1 MRRSDAGAA
10 TPREGEIDMVSTR
23 DSTDSLTATV
33 LVVDD
38 DPGARLLIG
47 TALEMAGFRVT
58 TAADGRI
65 ALDEVQGQAFDCVV
79 LDVVMPGLNGFEVC
93 TALRALPNSR
103 HVPVLMQTSLDDVDS
118 VNRAYDAGATD
129 FSSKGINPML
139 LAQRVKFLVRA
150 KQTQDQ
156 LRASEARVRYLAY
169 YDPLTALPNRQRLLQ
184 ILEQHIAWA
193 ILRQRGIAVL
203 MLDVDNFSRINDT
216 QGQAV
221 GDSLL
226 KEVAGRLQKCLRDGR
241 RGFEHLDGEVA
252 TDDIND
258 WVARTGADEFALAL
272 PGISTVAEAQS
283 VVRRIQAALER
294 PFALAQREMSLSA
307 CVGISIFPA
316 DAADGESLVKN
327 ADAAMH
333 HAKRIGQGGVE
344 IFKKSISTRAA
355 RHLSLEADL
364 RKALERQE
372 FSLNYQPRLGLPDL
386 RVEAV
391 EALLRWSHPQRG
403 FVPPDEFIPLAEQS
417 GLIVEIGD
425 WVLRQACAQA
435 RRWRDEGRPHWQV
448 AVNVSGV
455 QFRDGSLV
463 RRVSSAIDAAGIDSR
478 TIELEFTE
486 GALIEHSSAVSRAV
500 KSLKDLGVATA
511 LDDFGTGY
519 SSMSYL
525 RHFPIDTLKIDRVF
539 VRDIASQTKGNAPL
553 VDAIIA
559 MAKSLGLATVA
570 EGVETEA
577 QWHYLR
583 DRGANQVQGFLFC
596 KPLTVPD
603 LECWHTD
610 WLHSNLLLASSV
622 A

>member
-1 MRRSDAGAA
+1 MKEDPMKTQKPAENMA
-10 TPREGEIDMVSTR
+10 
-23 DSTDSLTATV
+23 ATV
-33 LVVDD
+33 LIVDD
-38 DPGARLLIG
+38 DPGVRLLIG
-47 TALEMAGFRVT
+47 TALEMAGFRVA
-58 TAADGRI
+58 TAPDGQS
-65 ALDEVQGQAFDCVV
+65 ALDEFRARPVDCVI
-79 LDVVMPGLNGFEVC
+79 LDVVMPGMSGFDVC
-93 TALRALPNSR
+93 GALRAIPDNR
-103 HVPVLMQTSLDDVDS
+103 HVPILMQTSLDDMES
-118 VNRAYDAGATD
+118 VTRAYEAGATD

-150 KQTQDQ
+150 KQTQDK
-156 LRASEARVRYLAY
+156 LRESEARVRYLAY

-193 ILRQRGIAVL
+193 VLQQRGITVL

-221 GDSLL
+221 GDALL
-226 KEVAGRLQKCLRDGR
+226 KEIANRLQLCLRDTERNSRQSDNDIG
-241 RGFEHLDGEVA
+241 
-252 TDDIND
+252 TKDIND

-272 PGISTVAEAQS
+272 PGVSTVDTAQ
-283 VVRRIQAALER
+283 VVSRRIQLALER
-294 PFALAQREMSLSA
+294 PFMFAQQEMSLSA
-307 CVGISIFPA
+307 SIGISIFPA
-316 DAADGESLVKN
+316 DAADAEALVKN

-333 HAKRIGQGGVE
+333 HAKKIGQGGVE
-344 IFKKSISTRAA
+344 FFKKSISTRAA
-355 RHLSLEADL
+355 KHLSLEADL

-372 FSLNYQPRLGLPDL
+372 FTLNYQPRLALKDL

-425 WVLRQACAQA
+425 WVLREACAQA
-435 RRWRDEGRPHWQV
+435 RRWRDAGAANWQV

-463 RRVSSAIDAAGIDSR
+463 RRVSSAIDAAGIDAR
-478 TIELEFTE
+478 MIELEFTE
-486 GALIEHSSAVSRAV
+486 GALIEYSSAVNKAV
-500 KSLKDLGVATA
+500 KSLKSLGVATA

-525 RHFPIDTLKIDRVF
+525 RHFPIDTLKIDRIF
-539 VRDIASQTKGNAPL
+539 VRDIASKSAGNAPL

-577 QWHYLR
+577 QWQYLR
-583 DRGANQVQGFLFC
+583 NREANQVQGFLFC
-596 KPLTVPD
+596 RPVSVAELKR
-603 LECWHTD
+603 WHTD
-610 WLHSNLLLASSV
+610 WLHSSQLRAASV